1 MSKKIALATLS
12 AILSA
17 ALGIDALAKDNAGQN
32 ANVEK
37 CLVGVMQRI
46 VFPEPLG
53 GGIVE
58 RFWFGA
64 QEFRE
69 VRYQRHRC

>member
-37 CLVGVMQRI
+37 CY
-46 VFPEPLG
+46 
-53 GGIVE
+53 GIAKA
-58 RFWFGA
+58 GKNDCGTATA
-64 QEFRE
+64 Q
-69 VRYQRHRC
+69 CAGSSTTD